1 MTASVLRRGCTGT
14 ARSSFK
20 GLGVGDALG
29 WSWLFEPY
37 MWHFV
42 AWADEPTR
50 ARFFHAAPLREQCEE
65 DPKLGYELMK
75 RISRVVI
82 HRLQTTR

>member
-1 MTASVLRRGCTGT
+1 
-14 ARSSFK
+14 
-20 GLGVGDALG
+20 
-29 WSWLFEPY
+29 

-50 ARFFHAAPLREQCEE
+50 ARFFHAAPLREQCKE

-82 HRLQTTR
+82 HRLQTTRLKLLNAYAAQDIEI